1 MEVNKDQQ
9 DAGRRSHYRD
19 PHRHKEH
26 IRWGRRFRGL
36 DPNKS
41 QIYERKDSKRKSRR
55 PFGQSRQG
63 NAESQYQDGRNPKGG
78 RDNRSAAP
86 PIYLREKGGKI
97 SLISEAIEHTSNH
110 DHMDDDSI
118 HGSDDGDGA
127 QHVQRK
133 SGQALKDQ
141 RKRG

>member
-55 PFGQSRQG
+55 PFGQSRQRDT
-63 NAESQYQDGRNPKGG
+63 ECQYQDGRLK
-78 RDNRSAAP
+78 AAW
-86 PIYLREKGGKI
+86 
-97 SLISEAIEHTSNH
+97 
-110 DHMDDDSI
+110 M
-118 HGSDDGDGA
+118 
-127 QHVQRK
+127 
-133 SGQALKDQ
+133 
-141 RKRG
+141 